1 MGAKR
6 TFSRFGLADPRMG
19 RNSRIF
25 LRGLYEGVAAAHGRF
40 TNDYGSRNKDVVDL
54 SIIDAAYGADP
65 DEQLVKLQQLESA
78 ICNTL
83 QKGVQSSFRCLSMA
97 EARN

>member
-1 MGAKR
+1 MADSPTIMEAGA
-6 TFSRFGLADPRMG
+6 
-19 RNSRIF
+19 
-25 LRGLYEGVAAAHGRF
+25 
-40 TNDYGSRNKDVVDL
+40 KDVVDL